1 MNYSPDP
8 VLAGF
13 DSLTLSFP
21 DDYEG
26 PVVATLVR
34 RQATPCAGKAVLY
47 LHGFNDYFFQA
58 HLADQYLAHGF
69 NFYALD
75 LRKHGRS
82 LLDFQRPNF
91 CRDIR
96 EYYADISA
104 AIEIIMEAEN
114 HPFLL
119 LNGHSNG
126 GLIAALYAEE
136 GRYKDRISALFLN
149 SPFFAFRTNP
159 SEKLL
164 IALLARLG
172 RVWPFGLIRRR
183 FLPTYTMSIHR
194 DYFGEWDFDSRLKP
208 PEGYP
213 LYFGWF
219 RAISQAQQRLQ
230 QGLHLHIPILI
241 MHAEQSIRS
250 RRWSE
255 ALLAADA
262 VLNVDDM
269 RRYGPG
275 LGPQTTLMAI
285 RDGMHDLVLSRP
297 AVRARVFARLFGWVN
312 QIAERERE
320 PR

>member
-1 MNYSPDP
+1 VNYSPDP

-34 RQATPCAGKAVLY
+34 KQATPFAQKAVLY
-47 LHGFNDYFFQA
+47 LHGFSDYFFQA
-58 HLADQYLAHGF
+58 HLAEQYLAHGF

-82 LLDFQRPNF
+82 LLDFQHPNF

-114 HPFLL
+114 HTFLL

-126 GLIAALYAEE
+126 GLIAALYANE
-136 GRYKDRISALFLN
+136 GSYSDRVSALFLN
-149 SPFFAFRTNP
+149 SPFFAFRVNR

-164 IALLARLG
+164 ITLLSRLG
-172 RVWPFGLIRRR
+172 KVWPFGVFRRR
-183 FLPTYTMSIHR
+183 FLPNYTMSIHR
-194 DYFGEWDFDSRLKP
+194 DYFGEWDFDRSLKP
-208 PEGYP
+208 PEGFP

-219 RAISQAQQRLQ
+219 RAISQAHKRVQ
-230 QGLHLHIPILI
+230 QGLNMQSPILV
-241 MHAEQSIRS
+241 MHSDKSIRS
-250 RRWSE
+250 RRWSD
-255 ALLAADA
+255 AFLISDA
-262 VLNVDDM
+262 VLNVEDM

-275 LGPQTTLMAI
+275 LGKQTTLVAI
-285 RDGMHDLVLSRP
+285 QDGMHDLVLSRP
-297 AVRARVFARLFGWVN
+297 AVRAQVFARLFRWLNKVTDS
-312 QIAERERE
+312 
-320 PR
+320 